1 MYKGCALVCHDVP
14 WGAIGCGRCAIVCSG
29 GGGAVTTDLLR
40 RALRRC
46 PRPALLL
53 GMRRRTE
60 GVPH

>member
-1 MYKGCALVCHDVP
+1 MVCHDVP

-53 GMRRRTE
+53 VRMRRRVR
-60 GVPH
+60 VPN